1 MLLVLNHMC
10 SCQRWKLARPPLPD
24 CHLVVTQI
32 CTAST
37 SQILPNGLGG
47 RLYFAC
53 FIGLPLVFLVSSVYY
68 SSKPWLWHGT
78 SVSHGPCLN
87 IPLVKAVGLPDAP
100 LSAEKNIGVPWP
112 RWEQESNWFLPLSC
126 LCFLFQYEFI
136 YFILLHQIAH
146 KTLLLFVQTETSVC
160 FWKKKKSTADI

>member
-1 MLLVLNHMC
+1 MFSVLNHMC

-47 RLYFAC
+47 RLYIAC

-78 SVSHGPCLN
+78 SVSHGTCLN

-100 LSAEKNIGVPWP
+100 LGSAVAQMGTG
-112 RWEQESNWFLPLSC
+112 EQLISALSC
-126 LCFLFQYEFI
+126 LCFLFQYYFI

-146 KTLLLFVQTETSVC
+146 KTLFLFVQT
-160 FWKKKKSTADI
+160 